1 MYTIITIYY
10 YFSYLSLTGCDVDT
24 HINPRFISF
33 YCRRNAGEIH
43 VKQALYTNISC
54 VPVSGDWSQT
64 FVCSSACSWNIV
76 FVTCVKHCLVT
87 STWWPMRVKMYY
99 FKIISLFFLE
109 IYSVIRKTKS
119 ATVFLNFLLRSLY
132 SIYWIVICVK
142 SKLWGMTEKKIIGA
156 QFILWFYHKIGD
168 LF

>member
-10 YFSYLSLTGCDVDT
+10 YYLYLSLTGCDVDT
-24 HINPRFISF
+24 HINPRFIPF

-54 VPVSGDWSQT
+54 VPVSGDWSLT
-64 FVCSSACSWNIV
+64 FVYSSACFWNIV
-76 FVTCVKHCLVT
+76 LVTSVKHCLVT
-87 STWWPMRVKMYY
+87 STSWPMRAMLYY

-119 ATVFLNFLLRSLY
+119 ATVFLNFF
-132 SIYWIVICVK
+132 YWEVYIRF
-142 SKLWGMTEKKIIGA
+142 IG
-156 QFILWFYHKIGD
+156 
-168 LF
+168 